1 MNNSIKVMTGTALFT
16 ALAILLYFLPIK
28 VGPLSINLSL
38 VPLALAAIIYGPLP
52 GLFIGLLIGGIV
64 LIDPTTSAF
73 LAYNPFVTV
82 LLCLLKTGLAGLL
95 SGFIA
100 KWIKNNQPLSVIV
113 SSISVPLVNTGLFAV
128 GCLLFFIDE
137 SFIPSAEYLFLTMIG
152 LNFIIEF
159 SVIAILSP
167 TIVYLAKII
176 TKRMKNA

>member
-100 KWIKNNQPLSVIV
+100 KWIKNNH
-113 SSISVPLVNTGLFAV
+113 LVE
-128 GCLLFFIDE
+128 LL
-137 SFIPSAEYLFLTMIG
+137 L
-152 LNFIIEF
+152 
-159 SVIAILSP
+159 
-167 TIVYLAKII
+167 K
-176 TKRMKNA
+176 TK